1 MRVTLPET
9 HKAGSSYAGES
20 LAPEIVGAAR
30 AFGQTVYQQSRL
42 SLREIEAA
50 RYRTAQINGC
60 NGCMAFRGARD
71 LPVYFDRFGGDVGA
85 SVHARGAAPDE
96 ALYENVGAWRD
107 WPGYSERERLAI
119 CYAEGLGQD
128 PHGIAQDEEFW
139 ARAKAAFSDAEIVDL
154 SYSIASWI
162 AAGRVAHALGLDGGG
177 VCAVDPVAEAE
188 PA

>member
-9 HKAGSSYAGES
+9 QGSAAAYAGEA
-20 LAPEIVGAAR
+20 LAPEIAGAAR
-30 AFGQTVYQQSRL
+30 AFGKAVYQKSRL

-71 LPVYFDRFGGDVGA
+71 LPTYFDRFGGEVES
-85 SVHARGAAPDE
+85 SVHGRGAAPDE
-96 ALYENVGAWRD
+96 AFYENVGNWRD
-107 WPGYSERERLAI
+107 WAGYSERERLAVA
-119 CYAEGLGQD
+119 YAEGLGLD
-128 PHGIAQDEEFW
+128 PHGIAKDEAFW

-162 AAGRVAHALGLDGGG
+162 AAGRVSHALGLDGGG
-177 VCAVDPVAEAE
+177 VCAVPAAELA
-188 PA
+188 